1 MYVIILTKMKVP
13 SITLKISNNYEQDQ
27 EINRRE
33 VATVFLEV
41 NMAKLQVSLEQAHGE
56 IERLRQEEI
65 VVCQMKKQK
74 AVCVVTHVSSSSMTP
89 SYSKNKKSN

>member
-1 MYVIILTKMKVP
+1 MKVP

-41 NMAKLQVSLEQAHGE
+41 NMAKSQDSLEQAHGE
-56 IERLRQEEI
+56 IERLRQEI
-65 VVCQMKKQK
+65 VVCQINEEAKGR
-74 AVCVVTHVSSSSMTP
+74 VCGNTCIVQ
-89 SYSKNKKSN
+89 